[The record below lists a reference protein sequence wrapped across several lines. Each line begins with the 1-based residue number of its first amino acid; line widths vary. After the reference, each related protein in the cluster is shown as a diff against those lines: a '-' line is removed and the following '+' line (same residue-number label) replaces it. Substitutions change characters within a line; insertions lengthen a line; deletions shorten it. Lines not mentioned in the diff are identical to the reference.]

1 MYPSGDSSTSVN
13 WSQLVGLDKGA
24 LDKGAGEANG
34 SSSAYSAKSGG
45 ESGARAKLESPDEE
59 LGEANGSSSPY
70 SAESG
75 GESGVR
81 AKLES
86 PDEEQCD

>member
-24 LDKGAGEANG
+24 
-34 SSSAYSAKSGG
+34 
-45 ESGARAKLESPDEE
+45 
-59 LGEANGSSSPY
+59 GEANGSSSPY
-70 SAESG
+70 SAETG

-86 PDEEQCD
+86 PDEEPGEANGSSSPYSVESDGESNIRAKLESPDEEPGD

>member
-24 LDKGAGEANG
+24 GEANG
-34 SSSAYSAKSGG
+34 
-45 ESGARAKLESPDEE
+45 
-59 LGEANGSSSPY
+59 SSPY

-86 PDEEQCD
+86 PDEEPGD